1 MNDFQVLQG
10 KSIFLTKAIRAC
22 RPNVLSVIFFSA
34 FINLLMLVA
43 PLYMLQVYDRVLMSK
58 SYETLTALTIIA
70 MGCLVVYGL
79 LEFVRSRILIRTGL
93 KLDEY
98 LNERVFRVIFKASI
112 GNSSSASA
120 QALRDTDTIREFLSG
135 GAIIAFCDAPWVP
148 LFIVAGFLLHPW
160 LGMVSLGGAIV
171 IFILALINEISTRR
185 LMQEASEESLSA
197 THYAQTSLRNAEVV
211 HALGMIS
218 SVMNIW
224 GHRHSEGLKRQSR
237 ASDRGGTIL
246 SISRFVRLALQVG
259 ILGVG
264 AYLAVRG
271 DITPGTMIA
280 GSIIM
285 GRALAPV
292 EMGVGQWRTFVF
304 ARNAY
309 RRLNYLLSQTPLP
322 ERPMSLPEPVGE
334 VTVNRVIVVPPG
346 AESPV
351 LMNVSLSISPGEA
364 LAVIGPSGSGK
375 SSLARAMVG
384 VWAPHSGSIRYD
396 GAELSQWDPEQL
408 GPYLGYM
415 PQDVELFSGTVAD
428 NISRFQQGD
437 STSVVE
443 AALKAGVHE
452 LILEFPDGYNT
463 QLGENGLALSGGQRQ
478 RIALARALYGN
489 PKVLILDEPNAN
501 LDTDGEQALAEA
513 LQNAKDSGQAIV
525 VISHRAALLSI
536 VDKVAVLKEGVLARY
551 GERDAVLAD
560 LNKAKKPLAISTEP
574 GE

>member
-1 MNDFQVLQG
+1 M
-10 KSIFLTKAIRAC
+10 KSC
-22 RPNVLSVIFFSA
+22 RPNLLAVVFFSA
-34 FINLLMLVA
+34 FINVLMLVA

-58 SYETLTALTIIA
+58 SYVTLIALTVIA
-70 MGCLVVYGL
+70 LGCLVVYGI

-112 GNSSSASA
+112 GSSADTSA
-120 QALRDTDTIREFLSG
+120 QALRDKDTIREFLSG
-135 GAIIAFCDAPWVP
+135 GAVIAFCDAPWVP
-148 LFIVAGFLLHPW
+148 LFILAGFLLHPW
-160 LGMVSLGGAIV
+160 LGMVSLAGAIV
-171 IFILALINEISTRR
+171 IFTLALFNEISTRG
-185 LMQEASEESLSA
+185 LMGEASGKSLAA
-197 THYAQTSLRNAEVV
+197 THYASTSLRNAEVV

-224 GHRHSEGLKRQSR
+224 GHRHSEGLVLQSR
-237 ASDRGGTIL
+237 ASDRAGMFLAT
-246 SISRFVRLALQVG
+246 SRFIRMALQVI

-292 EMGVGQWRTFVF
+292 EMGVSQWRSFVF
-304 ARNAY
+304 TRNAY
-309 RRLNYLLSQTPLP
+309 RRLSEIMAGNDIPDTPMPLP
-322 ERPMSLPEPVGE
+322 ELIGE
-334 VTVNRVIVVPPG
+334 VTIDKLIVIPPG
-346 AESPV
+346 AETPV
-351 LMNVSLSISPGEA
+351 LMNISLSVTPGTA
-364 LAVIGPSGSGK
+364 LGLIGPSGSGK
-375 SSLARAMVG
+375 SSLARALVG
-384 VWAPHSGSIRYD
+384 VWRPHAGSIRYD
-396 GAELSQWDPEQL
+396 GAELTQWDPEQL

-428 NISRFQQGD
+428 NISRFQQAD
-437 STSVVE
+437 STTVVE

-463 QLGENGLALSGGQRQ
+463 QLGENGYALSGGQRQ

-501 LDTDGEQALAEA
+501 LDTEGEQALAEA
-513 LQNAKDSGQAIV
+513 LTKAKKSGQAIV
-525 VISHRAALLSI
+525 VISHRASLLSI
-536 VDKVAVLKEGVLARY
+536 VDNVAVLKDGVLLRF
-551 GERDAVLAD
+551 GERDTVLAE
-560 LNKAKKPLAISTEP
+560 LNQMNQTSKPLALSTDLKD
-574 GE
+574 

>member
-1 MNDFQVLQG
+1 M
-10 KSIFLTKAIRAC
+10 KSC
-22 RPNVLSVIFFSA
+22 RPNLLAVVFFSA
-34 FINLLMLVA
+34 FINVLMLVA

-58 SYETLTALTIIA
+58 SYVTLIALTVIA
-70 MGCLVVYGL
+70 LGCLVVYGI

-112 GNSSSASA
+112 GSSADTSA

-135 GAIIAFCDAPWVP
+135 GAVIAFCDAPWVP
-148 LFIVAGFLLHPW
+148 LFILAGFLLHPW
-160 LGMVSLGGAIV
+160 LGMVSLAGAIV
-171 IFILALINEISTRR
+171 IFILALFNEISTRG
-185 LMQEASEESLSA
+185 LMGEASGKTIAA
-197 THYAQTSLRNAEVV
+197 THYASTSLRNAEVV

-224 GHRHSEGLKRQSR
+224 GHRHSEGLVLQSR
-237 ASDRGGTIL
+237 ASDRAGMFLAT
-246 SISRFVRLALQVG
+246 SRFIRMALQVI

-292 EMGVGQWRTFVF
+292 EMGVSQWRTFVF
-304 ARNAY
+304 TRNAY
-309 RRLNYLLSQTPLP
+309 RRLSEIMGSNDIPDPPMPLP
-322 ERPMSLPEPVGE
+322 ELIGE
-334 VTVNRVIVVPPG
+334 VTIDKLIVIPPG
-346 AESPV
+346 AETPV
-351 LMNVSLSISPGEA
+351 LMNISLSVTPGTA
-364 LAVIGPSGSGK
+364 LGLIGPSGSGK
-375 SSLARAMVG
+375 SSLARALVG
-384 VWAPHSGSIRYD
+384 VWRPHAGSIRYD
-396 GAELSQWDPEQL
+396 GAELTQWDPEQL

-428 NISRFQQGD
+428 NISRFQQAD
-437 STSVVE
+437 STTVVE

-463 QLGENGLALSGGQRQ
+463 QLGENGYALSGGQRQ
-478 RIALARALYGN
+478 RIALARALYGK

-501 LDTDGEQALAEA
+501 LDTEGEQALAEA
-513 LQNAKDSGQAIV
+513 LNKAKEAGQAIV
-525 VISHRAALLSI
+525 VISHRASLLSI
-536 VDKVAVLKEGVLARY
+536 VDNVAVLKDGVLLRF
-551 GERDAVLAD
+551 GKRDSVLAE
-560 LNKAKKPLAISTEP
+560 LNQKSKPLALSTDSRD
-574 GE
+574 

>member
-1 MNDFQVLQG
+1 M
-10 KSIFLTKAIRAC
+10 KSC
-22 RPNVLSVIFFSA
+22 RPNLLSVVFFSA
-34 FINLLMLVA
+34 FINVLMLVA

-58 SYETLTALTIIA
+58 SYVTLIALTVIA
-70 MGCLVVYGL
+70 LGCLVVYGI

-112 GNSSSASA
+112 GSSADTSA

-135 GAIIAFCDAPWVP
+135 GAVIAFCDAPWVP
-148 LFIVAGFLLHPW
+148 LFILAGFLLHPW
-160 LGMVSLGGAIV
+160 LGMVSLAGAIV
-171 IFILALINEISTRR
+171 IFTLALFNEISTRS
-185 LMQEASEESLSA
+185 LMGEASGKSLAA
-197 THYAQTSLRNAEVV
+197 THYASTSLRNAEVV

-224 GHRHSEGLKRQSR
+224 GHRHSEGLVLQSR
-237 ASDRGGTIL
+237 ASDRAGMFLAT
-246 SISRFVRLALQVG
+246 SRFIRMALQVG

-271 DITPGTMIA
+271 DITPGAMIA

-292 EMGVGQWRTFVF
+292 EMGVSQWRTFVF

-309 RRLNYLLSQTPLP
+309 RRLSEIMSQNDIPDRPMPLP
-322 ERPMSLPEPVGE
+322 EPIGE
-334 VTVNRVIVVPPG
+334 VTVDKIIVIPPG
-346 AESPV
+346 AETPV
-351 LMNVSLSISPGEA
+351 LMNISLSITPGTA
-364 LAVIGPSGSGK
+364 LGVIGPSGSGK
-375 SSLARAMVG
+375 SSLARALVG
-384 VWAPHSGSIRYD
+384 VWRPHAGSIRYD
-396 GAELSQWDPEQL
+396 GAELTQWDPEQL

-428 NISRFQQGD
+428 NISRFQQAD
-437 STSVVE
+437 STTVVE

-463 QLGENGLALSGGQRQ
+463 QLGENGYALSGGQRQ
-478 RIALARALYGN
+478 RIALARALYGD

-501 LDTDGEQALAEA
+501 LDTEGEQALAEA
-513 LQNAKDSGQAIV
+513 LTKAKKSGQAIV
-525 VISHRAALLSI
+525 VISHRASLLSI
-536 VDKVAVLKEGVLARY
+536 VDNVAVLKDGVLLRF
-551 GERDAVLAD
+551 GERDSVLAE
-560 LNKAKKPLAISTEP
+560 LNQMNQTSKPLALSTDLKD
-574 GE
+574 

>member
-1 MNDFQVLQG
+1 
-10 KSIFLTKAIRAC
+10 
-22 RPNVLSVIFFSA
+22 
-34 FINLLMLVA
+34 
-43 PLYMLQVYDRVLMSK
+43 
-58 SYETLTALTIIA
+58 
-70 MGCLVVYGL
+70 
-79 LEFVRSRILIRTGL
+79 
-93 KLDEY
+93 
-98 LNERVFRVIFKASI
+98 
-112 GNSSSASA
+112 
-120 QALRDTDTIREFLSG
+120 
-135 GAIIAFCDAPWVP
+135 
-148 LFIVAGFLLHPW
+148 
-160 LGMVSLGGAIV
+160 
-171 IFILALINEISTRR
+171 
-185 LMQEASEESLSA
+185 
-197 THYAQTSLRNAEVV
+197 
-211 HALGMIS
+211 
-218 SVMNIW
+218 MNIW

-384 VWAPHSGSIRYD
+384 VWAHHSGSIRYD

-408 GPYLGYM
+408 GPYL
-415 PQDVELFSGTVAD
+415 
-428 NISRFQQGD
+428 
-437 STSVVE
+437 
-443 AALKAGVHE
+443 
-452 LILEFPDGYNT
+452 
-463 QLGENGLALSGGQRQ
+463 
-478 RIALARALYGN
+478 
-489 PKVLILDEPNAN
+489 
-501 LDTDGEQALAEA
+501 
-513 LQNAKDSGQAIV
+513 
-525 VISHRAALLSI
+525 
-536 VDKVAVLKEGVLARY
+536 
-551 GERDAVLAD
+551 
-560 LNKAKKPLAISTEP
+560 
-574 GE
+574 

>member
-1 MNDFQVLQG
+1 M
-10 KSIFLTKAIRAC
+10 
-22 RPNVLSVIFFSA
+22 LSVVFFSA

-43 PLYMLQVYDRVLMSK
+43 PLYMLQVYDRVLLSK
-58 SYETLTALTIIA
+58 SYVTLIALTVIA
-70 MGCLVVYGL
+70 MGCLVVYGI
-79 LEFVRSRILIRTGL
+79 LEFVRARILVRTGL

-98 LNERVFRVIFKASI
+98 LNERVFRVIFK
-112 GNSSSASA
+112 SSTGGSADTSA
-120 QALRDTDTIREFLSG
+120 QSLRDADTIREFFSG

-148 LFIVAGFLLHPW
+148 LFIIAGFLLHPW
-160 LGMVSLGGAIV
+160 LGMVSLGGTIL
-171 IFILALINEISTRR
+171 IFIIALINEFSTRGLLR
-185 LMQEASEESLSA
+185 EASEKTLAA
-197 THYAQTSLRNAEVV
+197 TNYASTSLRNAEVV

-224 GHRHSEGLKRQSR
+224 GHRRSEGLMGQSR
-237 ASDRGGTIL
+237 ASDRAGMFLAT
-246 SISRFVRLALQVG
+246 SRFIRMALQVG

-292 EMGVGQWRTFVF
+292 EMGVGQWKTFVF

-309 RRLNYLLSQTPLP
+309 RRLDKIMANNDIP
-322 ERPMSLPEPVGE
+322 ERPMPLPEPVGE
-334 VTVNRVIVVPPG
+334 VTVDKIIVVPPG
-346 AESPV
+346 SETPV
-351 LMNVSLSISPGEA
+351 LMNISLSVSPGTA
-364 LAVIGPSGSGK
+364 LGLIGPSGSGK
-375 SSLARAMVG
+375 SSLARALVG
-384 VWAPHSGSIRYD
+384 VWYPHSGTIRYD
-396 GAELSQWDPEQL
+396 GAEISQWDPEQL

-415 PQDVELFSGTVAD
+415 PQDVELFTGTVAD
-428 NISRFQQGD
+428 NISRFQQAE
-437 STSVVE
+437 STAVVE

-463 QLGENGLALSGGQRQ
+463 QLGENGYALSGGQRQ

-501 LDTDGEQALAEA
+501 LDTEGEQALAQA
-513 LQNAKDSGQAIV
+513 LKQAKDEGQAIV

-536 VDKVAVLKEGVLARY
+536 VDTVAVLKDGVLLKL
-551 GERDAVLAD
+551 GPRDAVLAE
-560 LNKAKKPLAISTEP
+560 LSNASKPLAISTEQ

>member
-1 MNDFQVLQG
+1 M
-10 KSIFLTKAIRAC
+10 KSC
-22 RPNVLSVIFFSA
+22 RPNLLAVVFFSA
-34 FINLLMLVA
+34 FINVLMLVA

-58 SYETLTALTIIA
+58 SYVTLIALTVIA
-70 MGCLVVYGL
+70 LGCLVVYGI

-112 GNSSSASA
+112 GSSADTSA

-135 GAIIAFCDAPWVP
+135 GAVIAFCDAPWVP
-148 LFIVAGFLLHPW
+148 LFILAGFLLHPW
-160 LGMVSLGGAIV
+160 LGMVSLAGAIV
-171 IFILALINEISTRR
+171 IFTLALFNEISTRG
-185 LMQEASEESLSA
+185 LMGEASGKSLAA
-197 THYAQTSLRNAEVV
+197 THYASTSLRNAEVV

-224 GHRHSEGLKRQSR
+224 GHRHSEGLVLQSR
-237 ASDRGGTIL
+237 ASDRAGMFLAT
-246 SISRFVRLALQVG
+246 SRFIRMALQVV

-292 EMGVGQWRTFVF
+292 EMGVSQWRTFVF
-304 ARNAY
+304 TRNAY
-309 RRLNYLLSQTPLP
+309 RRLSEIMAGNDIPDTPMPLP
-322 ERPMSLPEPVGE
+322 ELIGE
-334 VTVNRVIVVPPG
+334 VTIDKLIVIPPG
-346 AESPV
+346 AETPV
-351 LMNVSLSISPGEA
+351 LMNISLSVTPGTA
-364 LAVIGPSGSGK
+364 LGLIGPSGSGK
-375 SSLARAMVG
+375 SSLARALVG
-384 VWAPHSGSIRYD
+384 VWRPHAGSIRYD
-396 GAELSQWDPEQL
+396 GAELTQWDPEQL

-428 NISRFQQGD
+428 NISRFQQAD
-437 STSVVE
+437 STTVVE

-463 QLGENGLALSGGQRQ
+463 QLGENGYALSGGQRQ

-501 LDTDGEQALAEA
+501 LDTEGEQALAEA
-513 LQNAKDSGQAIV
+513 LNKAKEAGQAIV
-525 VISHRAALLSI
+525 VISHRASLLSI
-536 VDKVAVLKEGVLARY
+536 VDNVAVLKDGVLLRF
-551 GERDAVLAD
+551 GKRDSVLAE
-560 LNKAKKPLAISTEP
+560 LNQKSKPLALSTDSRD
-574 GE
+574 

>member
-1 MNDFQVLQG
+1 M
-10 KSIFLTKAIRAC
+10 KSC
-22 RPNVLSVIFFSA
+22 RPNLLAVVFFSA
-34 FINLLMLVA
+34 FINVLMLVA

-58 SYETLTALTIIA
+58 SYVTLIALTVIA
-70 MGCLVVYGL
+70 LGCLVVYGI

-112 GNSSSASA
+112 GSSADTSA

-135 GAIIAFCDAPWVP
+135 GAVIAFCDAPWVP
-148 LFIVAGFLLHPW
+148 LFILAGFLLHPW
-160 LGMVSLGGAIV
+160 LGMVSLAGAIV
-171 IFILALINEISTRR
+171 IFTLALFNEISTRG
-185 LMQEASEESLSA
+185 LMGEASGKSLAA
-197 THYAQTSLRNAEVV
+197 THYASTSLRNAEVV

-224 GHRHSEGLKRQSR
+224 GHRHSEGLVLQSR
-237 ASDRGGTIL
+237 ASDRAGMFLAT
-246 SISRFVRLALQVG
+246 SRFIRMALQVI

-292 EMGVGQWRTFVF
+292 EMGVSQWRTFVF
-304 ARNAY
+304 TRNAY
-309 RRLNYLLSQTPLP
+309 RRLSEIMAGNDIPDTPMPLP
-322 ERPMSLPEPVGE
+322 ELIGE
-334 VTVNRVIVVPPG
+334 VTIDKLIVIPPG
-346 AESPV
+346 AETPV
-351 LMNVSLSISPGEA
+351 LMNISLSVTPGTA
-364 LAVIGPSGSGK
+364 LGLIGPSGSGK
-375 SSLARAMVG
+375 SSLARALVG
-384 VWAPHSGSIRYD
+384 VWRPHAGSIRYD
-396 GAELSQWDPEQL
+396 GAELTQWDPEQL

-428 NISRFQQGD
+428 NISRFQQAD
-437 STSVVE
+437 STTVVE

-463 QLGENGLALSGGQRQ
+463 QLGENGYALSGGQRQ

-501 LDTDGEQALAEA
+501 LDTEGEQALAEA
-513 LQNAKDSGQAIV
+513 LTKAKKSGQAIV
-525 VISHRAALLSI
+525 VISHRASLLSI
-536 VDKVAVLKEGVLARY
+536 VDNVAVLKDGVLLRF
-551 GERDAVLAD
+551 GERDTVLAE
-560 LNKAKKPLAISTEP
+560 LNQMNQTSKPLALSTDLKD
-574 GE
+574 

>member
-1 MNDFQVLQG
+1 M
-10 KSIFLTKAIRAC
+10 KSC
-22 RPNVLSVIFFSA
+22 RPNLLAVVFFSA
-34 FINLLMLVA
+34 FINVLMLVA

-58 SYETLTALTIIA
+58 SYVTLIALTVIA
-70 MGCLVVYGL
+70 LGCLVVYGI

-112 GNSSSASA
+112 GSSADTSA

-135 GAIIAFCDAPWVP
+135 GAVIAFCDAPWVP
-148 LFIVAGFLLHPW
+148 LFILAGFLLHPW
-160 LGMVSLGGAIV
+160 LGMVSLAGAIV
-171 IFILALINEISTRR
+171 IFILALFNEISTRG
-185 LMQEASEESLSA
+185 LMGEASGKTIAA
-197 THYAQTSLRNAEVV
+197 THYASTSLRNAEVV

-224 GHRHSEGLKRQSR
+224 GHRHSEGLVLQSR
-237 ASDRGGTIL
+237 ASDRAGMFLAT
-246 SISRFVRLALQVG
+246 SRFIRMALQVV

-292 EMGVGQWRTFVF
+292 EMGVSQWRSFVF
-304 ARNAY
+304 TRNAY
-309 RRLNYLLSQTPLP
+309 RRLSEIMGSNDIPDPPMPLP
-322 ERPMSLPEPVGE
+322 ELIGE
-334 VTVNRVIVVPPG
+334 VTIDKLIVIPPG
-346 AESPV
+346 AETPV
-351 LMNVSLSISPGEA
+351 LMNISLSVTPGTA
-364 LAVIGPSGSGK
+364 LGLIGPSGSGK
-375 SSLARAMVG
+375 SSLARALVG
-384 VWAPHSGSIRYD
+384 VWRPHAGSIRYD
-396 GAELSQWDPEQL
+396 GAELTQWDPEQL

-428 NISRFQQGD
+428 NISRFQQAD
-437 STSVVE
+437 STTVVE

-463 QLGENGLALSGGQRQ
+463 QLGENGYALSGGQRQ
-478 RIALARALYGN
+478 RIALARALYGK

-501 LDTDGEQALAEA
+501 LDTEGEQALAEA
-513 LQNAKDSGQAIV
+513 LTKAKKSGQAIV
-525 VISHRAALLSI
+525 VISHRASLLSI
-536 VDKVAVLKEGVLARY
+536 VDNVAVLKDGVLLRF
-551 GERDAVLAD
+551 GERDTVLAE
-560 LNKAKKPLAISTEP
+560 LNQMNQTSKPLALSTDLKD
-574 GE
+574 

>member
-1 MNDFQVLQG
+1 MAEH
-10 KSIFLTKAIRAC
+10 SIFLRKAIKSC
-22 RPNVLSVIFFSA
+22 RPNVLSVVFFSA

-43 PLYMLQVYDRVLMSK
+43 PLYMLQVYDRVLLSK
-58 SYETLTALTIIA
+58 SYVTLIALTVIA
-70 MGCLVVYGL
+70 MGCLVVYGI
-79 LEFVRSRILIRTGL
+79 LEFVRARILVRTGL

-98 LNERVFRVIFKASI
+98 LNERVFRVIFK
-112 GNSSSASA
+112 SSTGGSADTSA
-120 QALRDTDTIREFLSG
+120 QSLRDADTIREFFSG

-148 LFIVAGFLLHPW
+148 LFIIAGFLLHPW
-160 LGMVSLGGAIV
+160 LGMVSLGGTIL
-171 IFILALINEISTRR
+171 IFIIALINEFSTRGLLR
-185 LMQEASEESLSA
+185 EASEKTLAA
-197 THYAQTSLRNAEVV
+197 TNYASTSLRNAEVV

-224 GHRHSEGLKRQSR
+224 GHRRSEGLMGQSR
-237 ASDRGGTIL
+237 ASDRAGMFLAT
-246 SISRFVRLALQVG
+246 SRFIRMALQVG

-292 EMGVGQWRTFVF
+292 EMGVGQWKTFVF

-309 RRLNYLLSQTPLP
+309 RRLDKIMANNDIP
-322 ERPMSLPEPVGE
+322 ERPMPLPEPVGE
-334 VTVNRVIVVPPG
+334 VTVDKIIVVPPG
-346 AESPV
+346 SETPV
-351 LMNVSLSISPGEA
+351 LMNISLSVSPGTA
-364 LAVIGPSGSGK
+364 LGLIGPSGSGK
-375 SSLARAMVG
+375 SSLARALVG
-384 VWAPHSGSIRYD
+384 VWYPHSGTIRYD
-396 GAELSQWDPEQL
+396 GAEISQWDPEQL

-415 PQDVELFSGTVAD
+415 PQDVELFTGTVAD
-428 NISRFQQGD
+428 NISRFQQAE
-437 STSVVE
+437 STAVVE

-463 QLGENGLALSGGQRQ
+463 QLGENGYALSGGQRQ

-501 LDTDGEQALAEA
+501 LDTEGEQALAQA
-513 LQNAKDSGQAIV
+513 LKQAKDEGQAIV

-536 VDKVAVLKEGVLARY
+536 VDTVAVLKDGVLLKL
-551 GERDAVLAD
+551 GPRDAVLAE
-560 LNKAKKPLAISTEP
+560 LSNASKPLAISTEQ

>member
-1 MNDFQVLQG
+1 
-10 KSIFLTKAIRAC
+10 
-22 RPNVLSVIFFSA
+22 
-34 FINLLMLVA
+34 MLVA

-58 SYETLTALTIIA
+58 SYVTLTALTVIA
-70 MGCLVVYGL
+70 LGCLVVYGI

-112 GNSSSASA
+112 GSSADTSA

-148 LFIVAGFLLHPW
+148 LFIIAGFLLHPW
-160 LGMVSLGGAIV
+160 LGLVSLIGAIV
-171 IFILALINEISTRR
+171 IFILALFNDLSTRS
-185 LMQEASEESLSA
+185 LMGEASGRSLAA
-197 THYAQTSLRNAEVV
+197 THYASSSLRNAEVV

-224 GHRHSEGLKRQSR
+224 GHRHSEGLVLQTR
-237 ASDRGGTIL
+237 ASDRAGIFLAT
-246 SISRFVRLALQVG
+246 SRFIRMALQVG

-271 DITPGTMIA
+271 DITPGAMIA

-292 EMGVGQWRTFVF
+292 EMGVGQWRTFIF

-309 RRLNYLLSQTPLP
+309 RRLAEIMSQNPIEERPMPLP
-322 ERPMSLPEPVGE
+322 EPIGE
-334 VTVNRVIVVPPG
+334 VTVDKVIVVPPG
-346 AESPV
+346 AETPV
-351 LMNVSLSISPGEA
+351 LMNVSLSVTPGTA
-364 LAVIGPSGSGK
+364 LGLIGPSGSGK
-375 SSLARAMVG
+375 SSLARALVG
-384 VWAPHSGSIRYD
+384 VWRPHAGSIRYD
-396 GAELSQWDPEQL
+396 GAEITQWDPEQL

-428 NISRFQQGD
+428 NISRFQQAD
-437 STSVVE
+437 STTVVE

-452 LILEFPDGYNT
+452 MILEFPDGYNT
-463 QLGENGLALSGGQRQ
+463 ELGENGYALSGGQRQ
-478 RIALARALYGN
+478 RIALARALYGD

-501 LDTDGEQALAEA
+501 LDTEGEHALAEA
-513 LQNAKDSGQAIV
+513 LKKAKEAGQAIV
-525 VISHRAALLSI
+525 VISHRASLLSI
-536 VDKVAVLKEGVLARY
+536 VDNVAVLKDGVLLRF
-551 GERDAVLAD
+551 GSRDTVLAE
-560 LNKAKKPLAISTEP
+560 LNQANKPLALSTDS
-574 GE
+574 GD

>member
-1 MNDFQVLQG
+1 MR
-10 KSIFLTKAIRAC
+10 SC
-22 RPNVLSVIFFSA
+22 RPNLLCVVFFSA

-58 SYETLTALTIIA
+58 SYVTLTALTVIA
-70 MGCLVVYGL
+70 LGCLVVYGI

-112 GNSSSASA
+112 GSSADTSA

-148 LFIVAGFLLHPW
+148 LFIIAGFLLHPW
-160 LGMVSLGGAIV
+160 LGLVSLIGAIV
-171 IFILALINEISTRR
+171 IFILALFNEISTRS
-185 LMQEASEESLSA
+185 LMGEASGRSLAA
-197 THYAQTSLRNAEVV
+197 THYASTSLRNAEVV

-224 GHRHSEGLKRQSR
+224 GHRHSEGLVLQTR
-237 ASDRGGTIL
+237 ASDRAGIFLAT
-246 SISRFVRLALQVG
+246 SRFIRMALQVG

-271 DITPGTMIA
+271 DITPGAMIA

-309 RRLNYLLSQTPLP
+309 RRLAEIMSQNPIHERPMPLP
-322 ERPMSLPEPVGE
+322 EPIGE
-334 VTVNRVIVVPPG
+334 VTVDKVIVIPPG
-346 AESPV
+346 AETPV
-351 LMNVSLSISPGEA
+351 LMNISLSVTPGTA
-364 LAVIGPSGSGK
+364 LGLIGPSGSGK
-375 SSLARAMVG
+375 SSLARALVG
-384 VWAPHSGSIRYD
+384 VWRPHGGSIRYD

-428 NISRFQQGD
+428 NISRFQQAD
-437 STSVVE
+437 STTVVE

-452 LILEFPDGYNT
+452 MILEFPDGYNT
-463 QLGENGLALSGGQRQ
+463 ELGENGYALSGGQRQ
-478 RIALARALYGN
+478 RIALARALYGD

-501 LDTDGEQALAEA
+501 LDTEGEHALAEA
-513 LQNAKDSGQAIV
+513 LKKAKESGQAIV
-525 VISHRAALLSI
+525 VISHRASLLSI
-536 VDKVAVLKEGVLARY
+536 VDNVAVLKDGVLLRF
-551 GERDAVLAD
+551 GSRDTVLAE
-560 LNKAKKPLAISTEP
+560 LNQANKPLALSTDS
-574 GE
+574 GD